1 MSNTAQIEVEQRF
14 VEIKSE
20 TNKQKELLLLV
31 NPKAGKTEVKHN
43 LMDIVD
49 VLVKA
54 GWRVIIRTTQY
65 SGEVTDIIKAEGS
78 KYDMVVCAGGDGTL
92 NEAVCGLLALDT
104 KPMLGYIPAGTT
116 NDFATSLNLPK
127 NNLLHAA
134 EIVANGAPFSCDA
147 GLFNQRPFVYVA
159 AFGIFTE
166 VSYSTPQQSKNIL
179 GHAAYILEGIKSLAD
194 VKTHELVIATDG
206 EVISGEFVFGMV
218 SNSISV
224 GGFKMNSKSKIEMN
238 DGLLEVVLVRKPRNP
253 AELQGA
259 IAALLRNEFTTL
271 NDLGET
277 SLYTF
282 RTQKLQVF
290 SKEPVPW
297 TLDGEYGGDLQNVT
311 ISVKPHA
318 YNIMVEDIKEEIIEA

>member
-1 MSNTAQIEVEQRF
+1 MQR
-14 VEIKSE
+14 SE
-20 TNKQKELLLLV
+20 DQKELLLLV
-31 NPKAGKTEVKHN
+31 NPKAGKNEVKQN

-49 VLVKA
+49 ILVKA
-54 GWRVIIRTTQY
+54 GWRVVIRTTQY

-78 KYDMVVCAGGDGTL
+78 RYEMVVCAGGDGTL
-92 NEAVCGLLALDT
+92 NEAVRGLIHLDRQ
-104 KPMLGYIPAGTT
+104 PVLGYIPAGTT

-134 EIVANGAPFSCDA
+134 EIAATGEPFCCDA
-147 GLFNQRPFVYVA
+147 GLFNLRPFVYVA

-166 VSYSTPQQSKNIL
+166 VSYSTPQQSKNAL

-206 EVISGEFVFGMV
+206 EVISGEFLFGMV

-253 AELQGA
+253 IELQGA

-277 SLYTF
+277 CLYTF

-297 TLDGEYGGDLQNVT
+297 TLDGEYGGELQSVT
-311 ISVKPHA
+311 ISVKPQA
-318 YNIMVEDIKEEIIEA
+318 YSIMVESIAENEIEA

>member
-1 MSNTAQIEVEQRF
+1 MQNELKQN
-14 VEIKSE
+14 
-20 TNKQKELLLLV
+20 NKQTKELLLLV
-31 NPKAGKTEVKHN
+31 NPKAGKAEVKNN

-54 GWRVIIRTTQY
+54 GWRVVIRTTQY
-65 SGEVTDIIKAEGS
+65 SGEVTDIIKTEGS
-78 KYDMVVCAGGDGTL
+78 RYTMVVCAGGDGTL
-92 NEAVCGLLALDT
+92 NEAVRGLITLDT
-104 KPMLGYIPAGTT
+104 QPVLGYIPAGTT

-127 NNLLHAA
+127 NNLLQAA
-134 EIVANGAPFSCDA
+134 EIAANGVPFCCDA
-147 GLFNQRPFVYVA
+147 GLFNLRPFVYVA

-166 VSYSTPQQSKNIL
+166 VSYSTPQQSKNVL
-179 GHAAYILEGIKSLAD
+179 GHAAYILEGIKSLTD

-206 EVISGEFVFGMV
+206 EVISGEFLFGMV

-253 AELQGA
+253 IELQGA

-271 NDLGET
+271 DDQGT
-277 SLYTF
+277 TCLYTF

-290 SKEPVPW
+290 SKDAVSW
-297 TLDGEYGGDLQNVT
+297 TLDGEYGGELQSVT
-311 ISVKPHA
+311 ISVKPQA
-318 YNIMVEDIKEEIIEA
+318 YKIMVQDIKDGVINA